1 MKPRNWATVRP
12 EQLPFIFSGKRYLL
26 ARLVVQIV
34 LVVAFIVRFRGGQ
47 PLITGGS
54 LAGAVLV
61 AIGFI
66 LRRWSMRTMGA
77 RFRGFEVRREE
88 NGLATNGPYAVVCH
102 PGYLGLML
110 MDVGLPLVFGV
121 TWGLLLSAAL
131 VGLVVH
137 RILLEEHLLR
147 RTYDDYAAYA
157 SARKRVLP
165 GVW

>member
-1 MKPRNWATVRP
+1 MKPRQWASVP
-12 EQLPFIFSGKRYLL
+12 AEQMPFVFSGKRYLL
-26 ARLVVQIV
+26 ARLVIQIV
-34 LVVAFIVRFRGGQ
+34 LAAGFILRVREGQ
-47 PLITGGS
+47 PVVTVVS
-54 LAGAVLV
+54 LAGAALV

-66 LRRWSMRTMGA
+66 LRRWSMRTMGE
-77 RFRGFEVRREE
+77 RFRGFDVRREP
-88 NGLATNGPYAVVCH
+88 NGLATSGPYAFVRH